1 MDEKRA
7 VLRRRTYHD
16 ARLSS
21 QDGIAWAN
29 GVVRNL
35 SEGGA
40 LVESVSGSIP
50 DTLDIQLP
58 QSGFR
63 SRARVVW
70 RKGPR
75 AGLRFEAPPVRVVA
89 TIPLATPYDDDPN
102 Y

>member
-1 MDEKRA
+1 MNEKRA
-7 VLRRRTYHD
+7 VLRRRTYHE

-21 QDGIAWAN
+21 QDGIAWAH

-40 LVESVSGSIP
+40 LVDSVSGPIP
-50 DTLDIQLP
+50 DALDIQLP
-58 QSGFR
+58 QTGFR

-70 RKGPR
+70 REGPR
-75 AGLRFEAPPVRVVA
+75 AGLQFEASPVRVVA
-89 TIPLATPYDDDPN
+89 PPPLATPYDDDPN